1 MPIFK
6 KKDAQKFQLS
16 GGGVRWT
23 ILDYQKGSES
33 LWVGD
38 LSLPPGG
45 SVETH
50 IHKTEEAMVVIEGEL
65 DAILGDEVIKVSEG
79 ETVLAPKG
87 IRHALIN
94 NSNNNARVIAIFP
107 TSKMEKTSVD

>member
-1 MPIFK
+1 MPVLN
-6 KKDAQKFQLS
+6 KKDAQKFQLL

-23 ILDYQKGSES
+23 ILDHEKGSES
-33 LWVGD
+33 LWIGD
-38 LSLPPGG
+38 LFLPPGS

-50 IHKTEEAMVVIEGEL
+50 IHKTEEAMIVIEGEL
-65 DAILGDEVIKVSEG
+65 DAILGDEVVKVSEG

-94 NSNNNARVIAIFP
+94 NSNKNARVIAVFP
-107 TSKMEKTSVD
+107 TSKMEKIKVD

>member
-1 MPIFK
+1 MPILN
-6 KKDAQKFQLS
+6 KKDAQKFELL

-23 ILDYQKGSES
+23 ILDYKKGSES

-50 IHKTEEAMVVIEGEL
+50 IH
-65 DAILGDEVIKVSEG
+65 
-79 ETVLAPKG
+79 
-87 IRHALIN
+87 
-94 NSNNNARVIAIFP
+94 
-107 TSKMEKTSVD
+107 